1 MGDTYQECNSG
12 YLKKKK
18 VIKTIGSMGKGIKAK
33 KIQTRSN
40 KAVLHLGR
48 QQKDFSIAQVTI
60 TTIN

>member
-1 MGDTYQECNSG
+1 
-12 YLKKKK
+12 
-18 VIKTIGSMGKGIKAK
+18 MGKGIKAK
-33 KIQTRSN
+33 KIQTHSN